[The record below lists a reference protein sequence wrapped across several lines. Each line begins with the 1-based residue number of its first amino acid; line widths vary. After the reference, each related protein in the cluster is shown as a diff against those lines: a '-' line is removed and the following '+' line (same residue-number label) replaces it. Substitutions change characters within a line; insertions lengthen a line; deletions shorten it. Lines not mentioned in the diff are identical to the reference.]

1 MGSSVSR
8 SDIPAGSASGAD
20 TPVLDPASIPAL
32 PVAASPA
39 DWACAAPRVA
49 QYLGAIGV
57 REPDHLAHLTAR
69 VQARFEHRVATSL
82 VADATEVGIE
92 ETVNLLDE
100 WLAAE
105 LGPEASEST
114 IRMARAAVLGGSVKG
129 WIVVWSGHAV
139 HPDERPTEPPVRQ
152 PIGER
157 ILASCLAPVPDAA
170 PLSMV
175 TQRIDPCCRRLV
187 RRFFK
192 LLRGVR
198 SGSLRRRLSL
208 GQST

>member
-20 TPVLDPASIPAL
+20 ASERDPATDATATMS
-32 PVAASPA
+32 VAASPA
-39 DWACAAPRVA
+39 DWESAAPRVT
-49 QYLGAIGV
+49 QYLQSIGV
-57 REPDHLAHLTAR
+57 HDLHHLVRLTAR
-69 VQARFEHRVATSL
+69 VRARFERRVATSL

-100 WLAAE
+100 WLAVV

-114 IRMARAAVLGGSVKG
+114 IRMARAAILGGSVKG
-129 WIVVWSGHAV
+129 WVAVWSGDA
-139 HPDERPTEPPVRQ
+139 PKPTEQ

-175 TQRIDPCCRRLV
+175 KQRIDPCCRRLV
-187 RRFFK
+187 RRLTK
-192 LLRGVR
+192 LFRGMR

>member
-8 SDIPAGSASGAD
+8 SEIPAGSASGAD
-20 TPVLDPASIPAL
+20 PLEQDAGADAAATM
-32 PVAASPA
+32 PVAASRA
-39 DWACAAPRVA
+39 DWESAAPRVM
-49 QYLGAIGV
+49 QYLRAIGV
-57 REPDHLAHLTAR
+57 RDPHHLVRLSAR
-69 VQARFEHRVATSL
+69 VRARFERRVATSL

-92 ETVNLLDE
+92 ETVTLLDE
-100 WLAAE
+100 WLAVE
-105 LGPEASEST
+105 LGPDASESM

-129 WIVVWSGHAV
+129 WIGTWSGDD
-139 HPDERPTEPPVRQ
+139 PEPAGQPVGQ

-175 TQRIDPCCRRLV
+175 KQRIDPCCRRLM
-187 RRFFK
+187 RRLTK
-192 LLRGVR
+192 LLRGMR
-198 SGSLRRRLSL
+198 SGSLRRRVSL